1 MCHSGDKNEKTETKT
16 HRLHSNMIMHAKYAG
31 YPRIKILDTYLRCSY
46 AVYSTT
52 KRSWPHYR

>member
-16 HRLHSNMIMHAKYAG
+16 HGLHSNMIMHAKYAG

-52 KRSWPHYR
+52 NRSWPPYR